1 MRLNTPYISWL
12 NVSKIRLNTLS
23 WDWTYVRS
31 DWIYI
36 SWVNISKVKLNIYI
50 YMLTEYKWDWIQIR
64 WKTEY
69 KKDDLYE

>member
-1 MRLNTPYISWL
+1 MRLNTPYVSWL

-23 WDWTYVRS
+23 WDWTYIRS

-50 YMLTEYKWDWIQIR
+50 YVDWI
-64 WKTEY
+64 
-69 KKDDLYE
+69 